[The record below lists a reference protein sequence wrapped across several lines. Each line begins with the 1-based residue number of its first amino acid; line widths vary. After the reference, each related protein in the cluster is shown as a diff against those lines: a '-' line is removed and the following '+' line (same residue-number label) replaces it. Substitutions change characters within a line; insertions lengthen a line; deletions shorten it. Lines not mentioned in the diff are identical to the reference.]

1 MKLQIL
7 YVKQLP
13 SKFVSNDTFEV
24 RVNFTIKILH
34 LQLKM
39 CIQLYTVK
47 TKIFYVKNN
56 SHYIFQI
63 LIHFNYSKF
72 YYKNITFVMVN
83 V

>member
-24 RVNFTIKILH
+24 IVNFTIKILH
-34 LQLKM
+34 LQSQM
-39 CIQLYTVK
+39 CIQLYIVK
-47 TKIFYVKNN
+47 NKIFYVKNN
-56 SHYIFQI
+56 SHYILQT
-63 LIHFNYSKF
+63 LIHLNYSKF